1 MATGKPAVTDPTCK
15 ACQGIWPRRDH
26 FVADLGMTAAYL
38 HEDQFF
44 PGWTVLVLRHHATE
58 LFHLSQLERAQLIDE
73 VSRTAKELSEEFQAR
88 RVNYELLG
96 NQLPHI
102 HWHLIPRLGTDPAPL
117 KPVWQVEHDLR
128 LLQGAALEVAVSRL
142 RNRLA

>member
-1 MATGKPAVTDPTCK
+1 
-15 ACQGIWPRRDH
+15 
-26 FVADLGMTAAYL
+26 MTAAYL

-88 RVNYELLG
+88 KVNYELLG

-128 LLQGAALEVAVSRL
+128 LLHGAALEVAVSRL